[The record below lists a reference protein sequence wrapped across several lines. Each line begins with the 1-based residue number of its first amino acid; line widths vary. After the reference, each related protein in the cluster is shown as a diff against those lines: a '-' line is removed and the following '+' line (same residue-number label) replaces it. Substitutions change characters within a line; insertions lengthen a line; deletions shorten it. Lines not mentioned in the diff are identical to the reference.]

1 VVASARNVRPN
12 SASTAAGTSVEVR
25 RECDGHGSGSYEGE
39 PDHRFC
45 EYRYAAIFHSKLPP
59 CVGALLMFNHMLLVT
74 DWTSAVIL
82 LRKRLFRQKVNAG
95 HRGWRGEV

>member
-1 VVASARNVRPN
+1 MVATARSVRPN
-12 SASTAAGTSVEVR
+12 IASQAAGTSVEVR
-25 RECDGHGSGSYEGE
+25 RKCDGHGSGSYEGE
-39 PDHRFC
+39 PDHRSC

-82 LRKRLFRQKVNAG
+82 LRKTTIRSKD
-95 HRGWRGEV
+95 